1 MRFFAVFLSF
11 LSMISVA
18 ENAYGA
24 PRAKGTTGPRHVRHQ
39 AVPTGFL
46 NKTMVIDGHPRHYV
60 LYVPR
65 EYKPDQRW
73 PLIVFLHGMG
83 ERGSDGLAQSEVG
96 IGRGI
101 RLHPD
106 RFPCLVVMPQCPD
119 KTTWLKAV
127 KDIDTCLHD
136 TRKDY
141 SVDDDRVYLTGL
153 SMGAYAAWQYGA
165 EKVKTFAGIMPICG
179 GGKVKD
185 AEKLAR
191 VPIWAFHGADDPT
204 VAPKKS
210 QEMVE
215 AVKKAGGDVRYT
227 EYAGTGHNSWD
238 KAYEEKEAIKWLLN
252 QRRK

>member
-1 MRFFAVFLSF
+1 MRLFAMFLAG
-11 LSMISVA
+11 LLVVTAA
-18 ENAYGA
+18 ENAYS
-24 PRAKGTTGPRHVRHQ
+24 GPRTKGITGNMERK
-39 AVPTGFL
+39 AAPTGFL
-46 NKTMVIDGHPRHYV
+46 NRTMVIDGKPRHYV

-73 PLIVFLHGMG
+73 PVIVFLHGMG

-96 IGRGI
+96 IGRAI

-106 RFPCLVVMPQCPD
+106 RFPCLVAMPQCHD
-119 KTTWLKAV
+119 KTTWAKSV

-141 SVDDDRVYLTGL
+141 SIDDDRIYLTGL
-153 SMGAYAAWQYGA
+153 SMGGYAAWQYGA
-165 EKVKTFAGIMPICG
+165 EKIKTFAAIMPICG

-191 VPIWAFHGADDPT
+191 VPIWAFHGADDTT
-204 VAPKKS
+204 VAPAKS
-210 QEMVE
+210 REMVE

-238 KAYEEKEAIKWLLN
+238 KAYEEKEAIKWLLS
-252 QRRK
+252 QRKK